1 MNSQF
6 RFLFEPIQV
15 GTVTLNNRI
24 VSTAH
29 STRFAEDGIVG
40 DRFCAYHEARAKG
53 GVGLIITEAQPVH
66 PSSVPR
72 LGMIHNWDDRV
83 IPGFRNLAKAVHR
96 YGTKIF
102 GQISHHGRQMSSAL
116 SGQPILAPSAIPC
129 PLKREIPKEMEVEEI
144 EEIVGNFG
152 KAARRLKEGGFDG
165 VEVMIG
171 HGYLLNEFLSP
182 AMNKRTDE
190 YGGSL
195 ENRMRIIFQI
205 LDSVRK
211 HVGNDFACGVRMSGD
226 EFIKE
231 GLTLEDMREV
241 ARLLEGTGQIDY
253 LNVSAGNYA
262 VPHFIVPPWYVPP
275 GAFVYLSSGIKEEVN
290 VPVGCVG
297 RINDPILAEKI
308 LENHQADLVG
318 MCRALIADPE
328 LPKKALEGRLEDI
341 RPCIGCRQMCSGVGS
356 ATTLFLG
363 CTVNASVGYERER
376 EILSPCE
383 KKKKVLV
390 IGGGPAGLEA
400 GRVAAS
406 RGHQVILFEKNR
418 ELGGQVELFTR
429 DPMRAEFGGLI
440 RFLIKQNEKLGVE
453 VRLGEE
459 MTPEMIMRENPDA
472 VILANGS
479 TPWRPPIPGI
489 EKEEVLDTWQ
499 VLKKEK
505 EVGANVAIIAG
516 REGHQAPLS
525 LAEFLV
531 DQGKKVMVF
540 SELSVVGAD
549 IEVNTFRMLYQRL
562 YEKKVDLRPFTAV
575 KEIKDRKVVI
585 HNVFTKNEE
594 EIDGIDTVV
603 IAAGNRSNNQIYRA
617 LKGKVK
623 ELYAIGDCVS
633 PRKVN
638 DAMIEGNRVGRLV

>member
-1 MNSQF
+1 M
-6 RFLFEPIQV
+6 
-15 GTVTLNNRI
+15 
-24 VSTAH
+24 
-29 STRFAEDGIVG
+29 VG
-40 DRFCAYHEARAKG
+40 DRFCDYHEARAKG

-72 LGMIHNWDDRV
+72 MGMIHNWNDRV
-83 IPGFRNLAKAVHR
+83 IPGFKNLAKAVQKH
-96 YGTKIF
+96 GAKLF
-102 GQISHHGRQMSSAL
+102 GQISHHGRQMSS
-116 SGQPILAPSAIPC
+116 SITQRSILAPSALPC
-129 PLKREIPKEMEVEEI
+129 PLKREVPKEMEI
-144 EEIVGNFG
+144 EEIQEIVDHFG
-152 KAARRLKEGGFDG
+152 KAAGRLKEGGFDG

-182 AMNKRTDE
+182 AMNKREDE

-195 ENRMRIIFQI
+195 GNRLRIIFEI
-205 LDSVRK
+205 LHSVRK
-211 HVGNDFACGVRMSGD
+211 NVGDDFTCGIRMSGD

-231 GLTLEDMREV
+231 GLTLEEMREV
-241 ARLLEGTGQIDY
+241 AHLLEGTGQVDY

-275 GAFVYLSSGIKEEVN
+275 GAFVYLSAGIKEEVN
-290 VPVGCVG
+290 LPVGCIG
-297 RINDPILAEKI
+297 RINDPLLAEKI
-308 LENHQADLVG
+308 LESHQADLVG

-328 LPKKALEGRLEDI
+328 LPKKAMEGRLEDI

-363 CTVNASVGYERER
+363 CTVNPSVGYERER
-376 EILSPCE
+376 EIPSPCE
-383 KKKKVLV
+383 KKKKILV
-390 IGGGPAGLEA
+390 IGAGPAGLEA
-400 GRVAAS
+400 SRIAAS
-406 RGHQVILFEKNR
+406 RGHQVILCEKNR

-459 MTPEMIMRENPDA
+459 MTPEMIMRENPGA

-489 EKEEVLDTWQ
+489 EREEVLDAWQ

-505 EVGANVAIIAG
+505 DVGPNVAIIAG

-562 YEKKVDLRPFTAV
+562 FEKKVDLRPFTGV

-603 IAAGNRSNNQIYRA
+603 IAAGNRSNNQMYRA
-617 LKGKVK
+617 LKGKVR

>member
-1 MNSQF
+1 MSTQF
-6 RFLFEPIQV
+6 HYLFEPIRV
-15 GTVTLNNRI
+15 GSVTLKNRI

-29 STRFAEDGIVG
+29 STRFAEDGMVG
-40 DRFCAYHEARAKG
+40 DRFCDYHEARAKG

-72 LGMIHNWDDRV
+72 MGMIHNWNDRV
-83 IPGFRNLAKAVHR
+83 IPGFKNLAKAVQKH
-96 YGTKIF
+96 GAKLF
-102 GQISHHGRQMSSAL
+102 GQISHHGRQMSS
-116 SGQPILAPSAIPC
+116 SITQRSILAPSALPC
-129 PLKREIPKEMEVEEI
+129 PLKREVPKEMEI
-144 EEIVGNFG
+144 EEIQEIVDHFG
-152 KAARRLKEGGFDG
+152 KAAGRLKEGGFDG

-182 AMNKRTDE
+182 AMNKREDE

-195 ENRMRIIFQI
+195 GNRLRIIFEI
-205 LDSVRK
+205 LHSVRK
-211 HVGNDFACGVRMSGD
+211 NVGDDFTCGIRMSGD

-231 GLTLEDMREV
+231 GLTLEEMKEV
-241 ARLLEGTGQIDY
+241 ARLLEGTGQVDY

-275 GAFVYLSSGIKEEVN
+275 GAFVYLSAGIKEEVN
-290 VPVGCVG
+290 LPVGCIG
-297 RINDPILAEKI
+297 RINDPLLAEKI
-308 LENHQADLVG
+308 LESHQADLVG

-328 LPKKALEGRLEDI
+328 LPKKAMEGRLEDI

-363 CTVNASVGYERER
+363 CTVNPSVGYERER
-376 EILSPCE
+376 EIPSPCE
-383 KKKKVLV
+383 KKKKILV
-390 IGGGPAGLEA
+390 IGAGPAGLEA
-400 GRVAAS
+400 SRIAAS
-406 RGHQVILFEKNR
+406 RGHQVILCEKNR

-459 MTPEMIMRENPDA
+459 MTPEMIMRENPGA

-489 EKEEVLDTWQ
+489 EREEVLDAWQ

-505 EVGANVAIIAG
+505 DVGPNVAIIAG

-562 YEKKVDLRPFTAV
+562 FEKKVDLRPFTGV

-603 IAAGNRSNNQIYRA
+603 IAAGNRSNNQMYRA
-617 LKGKVK
+617 LKGKVR

>member
-603 IAAGNRSNNQIYRA
+603 IAAGNRSNNQMYRA

>member
-1 MNSQF
+1 MSDQF
-6 RFLFEPIQV
+6 HYLFEPIQV
-15 GTVTLNNRI
+15 GSVTLKNRI

-29 STRFAEDGIVG
+29 STRFAEDGVVG
-40 DRFCAYHEARAKG
+40 ERFCAYHEARAKG

-83 IPGFRNLAKAVHR
+83 IPGFRNLAKTIHR
-96 YGTKIF
+96 HGAKIF
-102 GQISHHGRQMSSAL
+102 GQISHHGRQMSSGL
-116 SGQPILAPSAIPC
+116 TQRSILAPSAIPC
-129 PLKREIPKEMEVEEI
+129 PLKREVPKEMEIEEI
-144 EEIVGNFG
+144 EEIVDNFG
-152 KAARRLKEGGFDG
+152 KAAGRLKEGEFDG

-195 ENRMRIIFQI
+195 GNRLRIIFEI
-205 LDSVRK
+205 LNSVRK
-211 HVGNDFACGVRMSGD
+211 NVGDDFTCGVRMSGD
-226 EFIKE
+226 EFIKD
-231 GLTLEDMREV
+231 GLTLEDMKEV
-241 ARLLEGTGQIDY
+241 ARLLEGTGQVDY

-262 VPHFIVPPWYVPP
+262 VPHFIVPPWYMPP
-275 GAFVYLSSGIKEEVN
+275 GAFVYLSAGIKEEVN
-290 VPVGCVG
+290 LPVGCVG

-308 LENHQADLVG
+308 LESHQADLVG

-328 LPKKALEGRLEDI
+328 LPKKAQEGRLEDI
-341 RPCIGCRQMCSGVGS
+341 RPCIGCRQMCSGVGT

-363 CTVNASVGYERER
+363 CTVNPSVGYESEK
-376 EILSPCE
+376 EVLSSPA
-383 KKKKVLV
+383 KRKRVFI

-400 GRVAAS
+400 SRMAAS
-406 RGHQVILFEKNR
+406 RGHQVILCERNK

-429 DPMRAEFGGLI
+429 DPIRAEFGGLI
-440 RFLIKQNEKLGVE
+440 RFLVKQCEKVGVE
-453 VRLGEE
+453 IRLVKEV
-459 MTPEMIMRENPDA
+459 TPEMVIKENPD
-472 VILANGS
+472 VVVLATGS

-489 EKEEVLDTWQ
+489 EGERVLDSWQ

-505 EVGANVAIIAG
+505 EVGANVLIIAG
-516 REGHQAPLS
+516 REGHQAPVS

-531 DQGKKVMVF
+531 DQGKKVQVLG
-540 SELSVVGAD
+540 ELSVVGGD
-549 IEVNTFRMLYQRL
+549 IEANTFRMLYQRL
-562 YEKKVDLRPFTAV
+562 FEKGVILRPFTGV
-575 KEIKDRKVVI
+575 KEVRDRKI
-585 HNVFTKNEE
+585 IAYNVYTKHEE

-603 IAAGNRSNNQIYRA
+603 IATGNRSSNQMYQA

-633 PRKVN
+633 PRKIN
-638 DAMIEGNRVGRLV
+638 DAMIEGNRVGRLI

>member
-1 MNSQF
+1 
-6 RFLFEPIQV
+6 
-15 GTVTLNNRI
+15 
-24 VSTAH
+24 
-29 STRFAEDGIVG
+29 
-40 DRFCAYHEARAKG
+40 
-53 GVGLIITEAQPVH
+53 
-66 PSSVPR
+66 
-72 LGMIHNWDDRV
+72 MIHNWDDRV

-211 HVGNDFACGVRMSGD
+211 HVGNDFTCGVRMSGD

-275 GAFVYLSSGIKEEVN
+275 GAFVYLSAGIKEEVN

-603 IAAGNRSNNQIYRA
+603 IAAGNRSNNQMYRA

>member
-1 MNSQF
+1 
-6 RFLFEPIQV
+6 
-15 GTVTLNNRI
+15 
-24 VSTAH
+24 
-29 STRFAEDGIVG
+29 
-40 DRFCAYHEARAKG
+40 
-53 GVGLIITEAQPVH
+53 
-66 PSSVPR
+66 
-72 LGMIHNWDDRV
+72 
-83 IPGFRNLAKAVHR
+83 
-96 YGTKIF
+96 
-102 GQISHHGRQMSSAL
+102 
-116 SGQPILAPSAIPC
+116 
-129 PLKREIPKEMEVEEI
+129 
-144 EEIVGNFG
+144 
-152 KAARRLKEGGFDG
+152 
-165 VEVMIG
+165 
-171 HGYLLNEFLSP
+171 
-182 AMNKRTDE
+182 MNKRTDE

-195 ENRMRIIFQI
+195 ENRMRVIFEI
-205 LDSVRK
+205 LESVRK
-211 HVGNDFACGVRMSGD
+211 HVGDDFTCGIRMSGD

-231 GLTLEDMREV
+231 GLTLEDMKEV
-241 ARLLEGTGQIDY
+241 ASLLEKTGQIDY
-253 LNVSAGNYA
+253 INVSAGNYA

-275 GAFVYLSSGIKEEVN
+275 GAFVYLSAGIKEEVH

-363 CTVNASVGYERER
+363 CTVNPSVGYERER

-383 KKKKVLV
+383 KKKKILV

-400 GRVAAS
+400 SRVAAS

-489 EKEEVLDTWQ
+489 EKEEVLDPWQ

-505 EVGANVAIIAG
+505 DVGSTVAIIAG

-585 HNVFTKNEE
+585 YNVFTKNEE

-603 IAAGNRSNNQIYRA
+603 IAAGNRSNNQMYRA

-638 DAMIEGNRVGRLV
+638 DAMIEGDRAGRLI

>member
-1 MNSQF
+1 MDNQF

-211 HVGNDFACGVRMSGD
+211 HVGNDFTCGVRMSGD

-275 GAFVYLSSGIKEEVN
+275 GAFVYLSAGIKEEVN

-603 IAAGNRSNNQIYRA
+603 IAAGNRSNNQMYRA

>member
-1 MNSQF
+1 
-6 RFLFEPIQV
+6 
-15 GTVTLNNRI
+15 
-24 VSTAH
+24 
-29 STRFAEDGIVG
+29 
-40 DRFCAYHEARAKG
+40 
-53 GVGLIITEAQPVH
+53 
-66 PSSVPR
+66 
-72 LGMIHNWDDRV
+72 MIHNWEDQV
-83 IPGFRNLAKAVHR
+83 IPGFRNLAKAIHR
-96 YGTKIF
+96 HGTKIF

-116 SGQPILAPSAIPC
+116 SERPILAPSAIPC
-129 PLKREIPKEMEVEEI
+129 PLKREVPKEMEIEEI
-144 EEIVGNFG
+144 EEIVENFG
-152 KAARRLKEGGFDG
+152 KAARRLREGEFDG

-195 ENRMRIIFQI
+195 ENRMRVIFEI
-205 LDSVRK
+205 LESVRK
-211 HVGNDFACGVRMSGD
+211 HVGDDFTCGIRMSGD

-231 GLTLEDMREV
+231 GLTLEDMKEV
-241 ARLLEGTGQIDY
+241 ASLLEKTGQIDY
-253 LNVSAGNYA
+253 INVSAGNYA

-275 GAFVYLSSGIKEEVN
+275 GAFVYLSAGIKEEVH

-363 CTVNASVGYERER
+363 CTVNPSVGYERER

-383 KKKKVLV
+383 KKKKILV

-400 GRVAAS
+400 SRVAAS

-489 EKEEVLDTWQ
+489 EKEEVLDPWQ

-505 EVGANVAIIAG
+505 DVGSTVAIIAG

-562 YEKKVDLRPFTAV
+562 YEKKVDLHPFTAV

-585 HNVFTKNEE
+585 YNVFTKNEE

-603 IAAGNRSNNQIYRA
+603 IAAGNRSNNQMYRA

>member
-1 MNSQF
+1 MDNQF

-211 HVGNDFACGVRMSGD
+211 HVGNDFTCGVRMSGD

-275 GAFVYLSSGIKEEVN
+275 GAFVYLSAGIKEEVN

-505 EVGANVAIIAG
+505 VVGANVAIIAG

-603 IAAGNRSNNQIYRA
+603 IAAGNRSNNQMYRA

>member
-1 MNSQF
+1 MDNQF

-72 LGMIHNWDDRV
+72 LGMIHNWHDRV

-211 HVGNDFACGVRMSGD
+211 HVGNDFTCGVRMSGD

-275 GAFVYLSSGIKEEVN
+275 GAFVYLSAGIKEEVN

-603 IAAGNRSNNQIYRA
+603 IAAGNRSNNQMYRA